1 MRIRMLGTGYGE
13 CMLKKRAS
21 KEYRGRGGVLI
32 DDTLLI
38 DAPAD
43 LLDVADE
50 LGISDMLKTVTD
62 IIISHSHEGHFSP
75 EVIDKMAKKRKIR
88 IYASR
93 EVLVQLSD
101 NPNII
106 KYEIGVFVQFAVGA
120 YYVATLPSNHTT
132 ANLSED
138 CFNFLITGDRCLF
151 YALDG
156 VWINGRAWNVLKLI
170 KLDAVICDAALEL
183 QEASEKNLYHNDIGT
198 LARIKRIYEQNGVAN
213 EKTRFILSHVPTD
226 KKREIH
232 DELSPI
238 AAKLGMTVAYDGYF
252 ARI

>member
-1 MRIRMLGTGYGE
+1 MKIRMLGTGYGE
-13 CMLKKRAS
+13 CSIKKRTS

-38 DAPAD
+38 DAPHD
-43 LLDVADE
+43 LLTVADE

-62 IIISHSHEGHFSP
+62 IVISHSHEGHFSP
-75 EVIDKMAKKRKIR
+75 EVIDKIAKRRKIR
-88 IYASR
+88 VYASR
-93 EVLVQLSD
+93 DVLVQLSD

-120 YYVATLPSNHTT
+120 YYVATLPSNHNT
-132 ANLSED
+132 ANPAED
-138 CFNFLITGDRCLF
+138 CFNFLITGDRCLL

-156 VWINGRAWNVLKLI
+156 GWINSRAWNVLKLI
-170 KLDAVICDAALEL
+170 KLDAVICDAALEMSEPC
-183 QEASEKNLYHNDIGT
+183 EANLYHNDLAA
-198 LARIKRIYEQNGVAN
+198 LARIKHIYEQNGITN
-213 EKTRFILSHVPTD
+213 EKTKFILSHVPTD

-232 DELSPI
+232 DELSPV

>member
-1 MRIRMLGTGYGE
+1 MLGTGYGE
-13 CMLKKRAS
+13 CKLKKRTS
-21 KEYRGRGGVLI
+21 KEYRGRGGVLV

-43 LLDVADE
+43 LLSVADE
-50 LGISDMLKTVTD
+50 LAMSDMLKTVTD

-75 EVIDKMAKKRKIR
+75 QVIDKMARKRKIR
-88 IYASR
+88 VYGSR

-106 KYEIGVFVQFAVGA
+106 KYEIGVFMQFAVGS
-120 YYVATLPSNHTT
+120 YYIATLPSNHST
-132 ANLSED
+132 ANLSEE
-138 CFNFLITGDRCLF
+138 CFNFLITGDRCLL

-156 VWINGRAWNVLKLI
+156 GWINGRAWNVLKLI
-170 KLDAVICDAALEL
+170 KLDAVICDAALEME
-183 QEASEKNLYHNDIGT
+183 EASEKNLYHNDLGT
-198 LARIKRIYEQNGVAN
+198 LARIKSIYEQNGVTN
-213 EKTRFILSHVPTD
+213 EKTKFILSHIPTD

-232 DELSPI
+232 EELTPI
-238 AAKLGMTVAYDGYF
+238 AAKMGMIVAYDGYF